1 MSDKDENKKEETKEI
16 ELEKLVE
23 ERNDYLAGWQ
33 RSRADFLNYKKEET
47 ERLAR
52 TIQFANEDMIKDLIF
67 VMDSFSLVE
76 NGLNLSTEGKDQL
89 KPFLMVK
96 AQLENTLKT
105 RGLEKVKISVGDEF
119 SPEVHEAIAM
129 IDDSRASDSHKVIEV
144 IADGY
149 YLNGKLI
156 RPAKVRVSK

>member
-1 MSDKDENKKEETKEI
+1 
-16 ELEKLVE
+16 
-23 ERNDYLAGWQ
+23 
-33 RSRADFLNYKKEET
+33 
-47 ERLAR
+47 
-52 TIQFANEDMIKDLIF
+52 
-67 VMDSFSLVE
+67 MDSFSLVE

-119 SPEVHEAIAM
+119 SPEVHEAIEM